1 MITRHF
7 ASVVTALLFVVTS
20 IVSVG
25 VSAQSIGDIPASQRE
40 RLMPQIQAA
49 TENAGSGPSEA
60 DTADQEP
67 PQARTLRS
75 TGTYG
80 PILTEQQQEELQPF
94 GAELFAGG
102 FRGLRSDGLNP
113 DYRVLPGDQV
123 TLRLWGGAV
132 EMDRVLPVDAQG
144 NIFIP
149 AVGPP
154 FRSRESAIA
163 SWIPL

>member
-60 DTADQEP
+60 DTADQER
-67 PQARTLRS
+67 QARTLRS

-80 PILTEQQQEELQPF
+80 PRSEE
-94 GAELFAGG
+94 
-102 FRGLRSDGLNP
+102 R
-113 DYRVLPGDQV
+113 RVGK
-123 TLRLWGGAV
+123 
-132 EMDRVLPVDAQG
+132 EC
-144 NIFIP
+144 
-149 AVGPP
+149 
-154 FRSRESAIA
+154 RSRGWRCHLKRKGYIVMDQE
-163 SWIPL
+163 